1 MMKKNLLL
9 LLFTAATLLF
19 SGWGYKGHRKINQNI
34 APNLPQKMAFL
45 NNGWTN
51 TVMLFA
57 SEADNR
63 KQTDPSESARHYIDL
78 ENYPEFIANGRI
90 PQSYDS
96 VVLIHGAGWVTDQG
110 TLPWSTGRT
119 YDSLVST
126 FRRGDWIKSALFAAD
141 LGHYVGDGHQPMHVT
156 SNYDGQNTGND
167 GIHSRFESKIVSRYE
182 SQLVCPVDSVQFI
195 GDIGNYVFSYIY
207 QNNLLVD
214 SLLRAD
220 STAHAQAGDV
230 TSDAYYQ
237 ALWAH
242 CGNMTIDLFHRATR
256 SLSDLI
262 YTAWVE
268 AGSPVFYP
276 NAVEEETLSRTR
288 LLQNYPNPVVKTTLI
303 PIEVSR
309 NNTFVSLMICDAM
322 GNLKVTLLNE
332 ALGEGYHEVKWDAGM
347 MPEGIYYCVLKSDD
361 WTSTR
366 KIVVMR

>member
-1 MMKKNLLL
+1 MKKNLLFL
-9 LLFTAATLLF
+9 LVISTSLVL
-19 SGWGYKGHRKINQNI
+19 SGWGYKGHRKINQD
-34 APNLPQKMAFL
+34 AGLNLPGKMSFL

-51 TVMLFA
+51 TVMLYA

-63 KQTDPSESARHYIDL
+63 KQTDPNEKWRHYIDL
-78 ENYPEFIANGRI
+78 ENYPEFVATGRI
-90 PQSYDS
+90 SQSYDS
-96 VVLIHGAGWVTDQG
+96 VVLLHGMNWVINQG
-110 TLPWSTGRT
+110 ILPWATIKT

-141 LGHYVGDGHQPMHVT
+141 LGHYVGDGHQPLHVT

-182 SQLVCPVDSVQFI
+182 SQLICPVDSVQLV
-195 GDIGNYVFSYIY
+195 GNISDFVFGYIY

-214 SLLRAD
+214 SIMKAD
-220 STAHAQAGDV
+220 SLAQVAAGNV
-230 TSDAYYQ
+230 TSDTYYQ
-237 ALWAH
+237 TLWSGI
-242 CGNMTIDLFHRATR
+242 GNMTIDILHRGAR

-262 YTAWVE
+262 YTAWIE

-276 NAVEEETLSRTR
+276 NGVEEGETLTRTR
-288 LLQNYPNPVVKTTLI
+288 LLQNYPNPVVNTTMI

-309 NNTFVSLMICDAM
+309 NNTFVSLMIFDAM
-322 GNLKVTLLNE
+322 GNLKSTLLNKTV
-332 ALGEGYHEVKWDAGM
+332 GKGYLEVKWDATA
-347 MPEGIYYCVLKSDD
+347 MPEGIYYSVLKSDD